1 MLVDSDHKHMNDI
14 FICMGCYYD
23 LFYRLQQ
30 IEYKDHRF
38 TDEYL
43 DYLDYMLP
51 KMFEC
56 DSSFIA
62 YNPNSEKTE
71 KLMES
76 LYTSHGVNEI
86 DDLNVTVDSL
96 ISFDCSRTQL
106 ITMAIL
112 NRLATRYRNK
122 DIEVLNRLDRDIK
135 LFNST
140 NLEDAYNWEKAKYL
154 LKPGVETQALYTFL
168 SLIDKD
174 VASSKD
180 KGAIKYMLKAK
191 YDISFVY
198 EKINRTG
205 INLEFDYQQLSMNS
219 SFDEAENMVKNEVG
233 MAIVSNCINKFWQM
247 GRKKS
252 KNDMN
257 RGTYL
262 LYINWLKTGFMLMD
276 SYSIEDTKEGIKD
289 FNVMAKSLNAPISN
303 NVFEDIISAVDEVSG
318 KKKIMQL
325 RYDS

>member
-51 KMFEC
+51 KIFEC

-71 KLMES
+71 ELMES

-86 DDLNVTVDSL
+86 DDLNATVDSL
-96 ISFDCSRTQL
+96 ISFYCSRTQL

-140 NLEDAYNWEKAKYL
+140 NLEDAYNWERAKYL

-168 SLIDKD
+168 S
-174 VASSKD
+174 
-180 KGAIKYMLKAK
+180 
-191 YDISFVY
+191 
-198 EKINRTG
+198 E
-205 INLEFDYQQLSMNS
+205 
-219 SFDEAENMVKNEVG
+219 
-233 MAIVSNCINKFWQM
+233 
-247 GRKKS
+247 
-252 KNDMN
+252 
-257 RGTYL
+257 
-262 LYINWLKTGFMLMD
+262 
-276 SYSIEDTKEGIKD
+276 
-289 FNVMAKSLNAPISN
+289 
-303 NVFEDIISAVDEVSG
+303 
-318 KKKIMQL
+318 
-325 RYDS
+325 